1 MKRPAEL
8 AWPAAILLAMTLVL
22 ASMPAW
28 LHLPLPS
35 GGLMVDRATLVLDDG
50 PEEAVTLPDTVRTAE
65 PGRAVARYALRFELS
80 AAPERAQTLYVPA
93 ARHQL
98 SVTVNG
104 KAVQMPPD
112 SPWQQP
118 SLGATA
124 LLRVPADFLRAGEN
138 RMELTLVRNDAS
150 IPFYLSPVYLESG
163 GGLGRSP
170 WLTLAMA
177 GQGRIAAFVLHL
189 VVLLG
194 LLTLWSARRHDP
206 LFRWLA
212 LIGST
217 TLLASVLDLAHV
229 LDGLDSLAPAQHV
242 LMSAFGLM
250 ALGVA
255 LAVAEKPAPRWLVP
269 AICILPLLLL
279 GLGLLL
285 APRPLL
291 VTAISATIAIGGHVV
306 ACILLATN
314 FARTGR
320 WDQGLLAVPF
330 FLVAWIGLGD
340 LLVVTG
346 LREAPFLL
354 TNYVRPLTLLT
365 IVVVLMRRLANSL
378 NSLDMANDLLRHKLA
393 EQEQQLSSL
402 HARERRRAAEAVRED
417 ERQRLTRDLH
427 DGLSGHL
434 VSIIALSER
443 GADSPTI
450 ERSARAALDDLR
462 LVINSLDV
470 GDEDLPLALAGFRER
485 LEPQLRRLGVG
496 LDWSMDKLPEI
507 GGVTPGNALSVLRIM
522 QEAVTNALKHG
533 PARHIRIEGREGAD
547 GAAVI
552 AVANDGAGVEPAS
565 SGHGLSNMSRRARAI
580 GGDARFERRGRE
592 AILRLTLPP
601 RLLDA

>member
-1 MKRPAEL
+1 ML
-8 AWPAAILLAMTLVL
+8 LTLLLAT
-22 ASMPAW
+22 MPAW
-28 LHLPLPS
+28 LHLPLPA
-35 GGLMVDRATLVLDDG
+35 GGLRIDQAALVLDDG
-50 PEEAVTLPDTVRTAE
+50 PVQAVTLPDTVRTVA
-65 PGRAVARYALRFELS
+65 PGRSVARYALAFELPS
-80 AAPERAQTLYVPA
+80 APDRPQTLYVPA
-93 ARHQL
+93 VRHQL

-104 KAVQMPPD
+104 RAVQMPPD

-118 SLGATA
+118 SQGATA
-124 LLRVPADFLRAGEN
+124 LLRVPPDFLHAGQN
-138 RMELTLVRNDAS
+138 RMVLTLLRNDAS

-163 GGLGRSP
+163 AGLGRSP

-217 TLLASVLDLAHV
+217 TLLATLLDLGHV
-229 LDGLDSLAPAQHV
+229 LDGLDALAPAQHV
-242 LMSAFGLM
+242 LMCAFGLM

-255 LAVAEKPAPRWLVP
+255 FAVAERPVPRWLMP
-269 AICILPLLLL
+269 AICVLPLLLL

-285 APRPLL
+285 APNPLL
-291 VTAISATIAIGGHVV
+291 VTGISAMIAIGGHVV
-306 ACILLATN
+306 ASVLLAAN
-314 FARTGR
+314 FVRTRR

-378 NSLDMANDLLRHKLA
+378 NSLDLANDVLRHKLS
-393 EQEQQLSSL
+393 EQERQLSAL
-402 HARERRRAAEAVRED
+402 HERERRRAAEAVREE

-443 GADSPTI
+443 GADAPTI

-462 LVINSLDV
+462 LVINSLDI
-470 GDEDLPLALAGFRER
+470 GEEDLPLALAGFRER

-496 LDWSMDKLPEI
+496 LDWSMEKLPEI

-533 PARHIRIEGREGAD
+533 PARHIRIEGRAGSD

-552 AVANDGAGVEPAS
+552 AVVNDGVAGEPARP
-565 SGHGLSNMSRRARAI
+565 GHGLSNMHRRASAI
-580 GGDARFERRGRE
+580 GGAASFERLEGG
-592 AILRLTLPP
+592 ALLRLTLPQ

>member
-1 MKRPAEL
+1 MRPTGL
-8 AWPAAILLAMTLVL
+8 AWPPALLLLLTLGL

-28 LHLPLPS
+28 LHLPLPA
-35 GGLMVDRATLVLDDG
+35 GGLMLDRAALVVDDG
-50 PEEAVTLPDTVRTAE
+50 PVEAVTLPDTVRTPA
-65 PGRAVARYALRFELS
+65 PGRSVVRYELAFALP
-80 AAPERAQTLYVPA
+80 AAPDRPQTLYVPA
-93 ARHQL
+93 VRHQL

-104 KAVQMPPD
+104 RAVQMPPD
-112 SPWQQP
+112 SPWLQP

-124 LLRVPADFLRAGEN
+124 LLRVPPDFLHAGQN
-138 RMELTLVRNDAS
+138 HMVLTLLRNDAS

-163 GGLGRSP
+163 AGLGRSP

-229 LDGLDSLAPAQHV
+229 LDGLDALAPAQHV
-242 LMSAFGLM
+242 LMCAFGLM

-255 LAVAEKPAPRWLVP
+255 LAVAEKPVPGWLVP
-269 AICILPLLLL
+269 AICVLPLLLL

-291 VTAISATIAIGGHVV
+291 VTGISAMIAIGGHVV
-306 ACILLATN
+306 ASVVQAAN
-314 FARTGR
+314 FIRTRR

-378 NSLDMANDLLRHKLA
+378 NSLDLANDVLRHKLS
-393 EQEQQLSSL
+393 EQERQLSAL
-402 HARERRRAAEAVRED
+402 YERERRRAAEAVREE

-443 GADSPTI
+443 GADAPTI

-462 LVINSLDV
+462 LVINSLDI
-470 GDEDLPLALAGFRER
+470 GEEDLPLALAGFRER

-496 LDWSMDKLPEI
+496 LDWSMEKLPGI

-533 PARHIRIEGREGAD
+533 PASHIRIEGGAGSD

-552 AVANDGAGVEPAS
+552 AVVNDGAADEPARP
-565 SGHGLSNMSRRARAI
+565 GHGLGNMHRRARSI
-580 GGDARFERRGRE
+580 GGYASFERLEGG
-592 AILRLTLPP
+592 ALLRLTLPQ

>member
-1 MKRPAEL
+1 MKKPAEL
-8 AWPAAILLAMTLVL
+8 VWPAAILLTITLLL

-28 LHLPLPS
+28 LHLPVPT
-35 GGLMVDRATLVLDDG
+35 GGLVFDRATLVLDGG
-50 PEEAVTLPDTVRTAE
+50 PAEAVTLPDTVRTAE
-65 PGRAVARYALRFELS
+65 PGRAVARYALRFDLP
-80 AAPERAQTLYVPA
+80 ATPERAQTLYVPA

-104 KAVQMPPD
+104 LAVQTPPD

-118 SLGATA
+118 SQGATA

-138 RMELTLVRNDAS
+138 SMELTLVRNDAS

-163 GGLGRSP
+163 AGLGRSP

-229 LDGLDSLAPAQHV
+229 LDGLDALAPAQHV
-242 LMSAFGLM
+242 LMCAFGLM

-255 LAVAEKPAPRWLVP
+255 LAVAEKPIPRWLVP

-279 GLGLLL
+279 GLGLLM

-306 ACILLATN
+306 ACILLAAN

-443 GADSPTI
+443 GADNPTI

-496 LDWSMDKLPEI
+496 LDWSMEKLPEI

-533 PARHIRIEGREGAD
+533 PARHISIEGREGVD

-552 AVANDGAGVEPAS
+552 AVANDGAGAEPARP
-565 SGHGLSNMSRRARAI
+565 GHGLNNMSRRARAI
-580 GGDARFERRGRE
+580 GGDARFELQGEE
-592 AILRLTLPP
+592 AILRLTLPQ

>member
-1 MKRPAEL
+1 M
-8 AWPAAILLAMTLVL
+8 LLVALTLLL

-28 LHLPLPS
+28 LHLPLPDN
-35 GGLMVDRATLVLDDG
+35 GLVLTQAALVVDDG
-50 PEEAVTLPDTVRTAE
+50 KVQAVTLPHTVRTPV
-65 PGRAVARYALRFELS
+65 PGRAVIRYEMEFQLQAQ
-80 AAPERAQTLYVPA
+80 PERAQTVYIPA
-93 ARHQL
+93 ARHPL
-98 SVTVNG
+98 SVAVNDR
-104 KAVQMPPD
+104 AVQLPAD
-112 SPWQQP
+112 SPWLQQAQGYT
-118 SLGATA
+118 S
-124 LLRVPADFLRAGEN
+124 LLRVPADYLQQGEN
-138 RMELTLVRNDAS
+138 RIVVTLVRRDAA
-150 IPFYLSPVYLESG
+150 IPFYLSPVYIEAGAALD
-163 GGLGRSP
+163 RSP
-170 WLTLAMA
+170 WLALAMA

-194 LLTLWSARRHDP
+194 LLTLWTARRHDP

-217 TLLASVLDLAHV
+217 TLLANLLDIAQV
-229 LDGLDSLAPAQHV
+229 LDGFASWAPAQHV
-242 LMSAFGLM
+242 LMCAFGLM

-255 LAVAEKPAPRWLVP
+255 LAAAERPTPRWLAP
-269 AICILPLLLL
+269 AMIVLPLLLL

-285 APRPLL
+285 GERPLL
-291 VTAISATIAIGGHVV
+291 VTGISAGIAIGGHIV
-306 ACILLATN
+306 ATVLLATS
-314 FARTGR
+314 FLRTGR

-340 LLVVTG
+340 MMVVTG

-365 IVVVLMRRLANSL
+365 IVIVLMRRLANSL
-378 NSLDMANDLLRHKLA
+378 NSLDEANDLLRHKLH
-393 EQEQQLSSL
+393 EQERQLSSL
-402 HARERRRAAEAVRED
+402 HARERRRAAEAVLED
-417 ERQRLTRDLH
+417 ERERLTRDLH

-443 GADSPTI
+443 GADPATI

-496 LDWSMDKLPEI
+496 LDWSMEKLPEI

-533 PARHIRIEGREGAD
+533 PARHIRIEGRRGYG

-552 AVANDGAGVEPAS
+552 AVANDGGGSEAARA
-565 SGHGLSNMSRRARAI
+565 GHGLSNMSRRARSI
-580 GGDARFERRGRE
+580 GGDAVFERLEGE
-592 AILRLTLPP
+592 AIMRLTLPP

>member
-1 MKRPAEL
+1 MRPVGVAG
-8 AWPAAILLAMTLVL
+8 PALLLVALTLVL

-28 LHLPLPS
+28 LHLPLPDN
-35 GGLMVDRATLVLDDG
+35 GLVLTQAALVVDDG
-50 PEEAVTLPDTVRTAE
+50 PVQAVTLPDTVRTPE
-65 PGRAVARYALRFELS
+65 PGRSVVRYAMTFELP
-80 AAPERAQTLYVPA
+80 AQPEQAQTVYIPA

-98 SVTVNG
+98 SVAVNG
-104 KAVQMPPD
+104 LVVQLPAD
-112 SPWQQP
+112 SPWLQQAQGYT
-118 SLGATA
+118 S
-124 LLRVPADFLRAGEN
+124 LLRVPADYLLQGEN
-138 RMELTLVRNDAS
+138 HIVVTLRRSDAA
-150 IPFYLSPVYLESG
+150 IPFYLSPVYIERG
-163 GGLGRSP
+163 AGLDRSP
-170 WLTLAMA
+170 WLALAMA

-194 LLTLWSARRHDP
+194 LLTLWTARRHDP

-217 TLLASVLDLAHV
+217 TLLATVLDIAQVLEGLA
-229 LDGLDSLAPAQHV
+229 SWAPAQHV
-242 LMSAFGLM
+242 LMCAFGLM

-255 LAVAEKPAPRWLVP
+255 LSAAERPTPRWLVP
-269 AICILPLLLL
+269 TMCVLPVLLL
-279 GLGLLL
+279 GLGLLVGE
-285 APRPLL
+285 RPLL
-291 VTAISATIAIGGHVV
+291 VTGISASIAIGGHIV
-306 ACILLATN
+306 ATVLLAAN
-314 FARTGR
+314 FLRTGR

-340 LLVVTG
+340 MMVVTG

-354 TNYVRPLTLLT
+354 TNYVRPLTMLT

-378 NSLDMANDLLRHKLA
+378 NSLDEANDLLRNKLA
-393 EQEQQLSSL
+393 EQERQLSSL
-402 HARERRRAAEAVRED
+402 HARERQRAAEAVLED
-417 ERQRLTRDLH
+417 ERGRLTRDLH

-443 GADSPTI
+443 GADPATI

-496 LDWSMDKLPEI
+496 LDWSMEKLPEI

-533 PARHIRIEGREGAD
+533 PARHIRIEGRRGYG

-552 AVANDGAGVEPAS
+552 AVANDGGGSEAARA
-565 SGHGLSNMSRRARAI
+565 GHGLSNMSRRARSI
-580 GGDARFERRGRE
+580 GGDAVFERLEGE
-592 AILRLTLPP
+592 AIMRLTLPP